1 MSYEQDHDISVSKAN
16 GSSNSES
23 QEMTAKAQALQ
34 TAIENGEADLGT
46 PVERM
51 EYEVLADDD
60 ETEED
65 GEFLEPIEKD
75 SSNTAM
81 IIVIL
86 IPVLIFGAFIALNY
100 VLWYRRRKD
109 IKVHSMTNVK
119 VLPAGLD
126 TEIDENADKESV
138 KGKM

>member
-1 MSYEQDHDISVSKAN
+1 
-16 GSSNSES
+16 
-23 QEMTAKAQALQ
+23 MTQKAQDLQ
-34 TAIENGEADLGT
+34 TAIDNDEADLGT

-51 EYEVLADDD
+51 EYEVLVDDSD
-60 ETEED
+60 EEQD

-75 SSNTAM
+75 DSNTAL

-109 IKVHSMTNVK
+109 IKVHSMASVK
-119 VLPAGLD
+119 VLPQGLE